1 MSSSLVVNTASHS
14 IRPCLPSEIHPS
26 NLSVSASFNL
36 ILVFLVPSVFFVST
50 FARFPPLPKPQQL
63 LFPPII
69 HQPHSRSSIPLNHL
83 TILRTLLQ
91 VSRII
96 LICVLTR
103 CAMSPCFVFTCPTQ
117 YLPQASTSLD
127 TSSAITT
134 ILEANH
140 FHLQLLDPT
149 HFTRNGH
156 HKLPPAGGR
165 LRKLCPRYVTD
176 PVPHLAKL
184 SQAPVTILRH
194 LHGMGIDI
202 HGTDVVYAAQCSN
215 SATLTITASAD
226 ASALASCTTYSGSVA
241 IPTGL
246 AVQPDGNGH
255 QSLSVDGVLQKIT
268 GNLTVTYAAM
278 LSSLSFSSLKSI
290 GGFEL
295 GQLTVLSELS
305 FPQLTTVGSLNF
317 TALPALQQM
326 SFGGTGIS
334 QADSILITNTGLS
347 SLQGINNLQSVSTFN
362 VNNNQALQNIS
373 LQVTSIKNSLDIEAN
388 DGYVTGLMTTFPM
401 LETATNMTF
410 RNCSSVSL
418 PSLANVT
425 QDLGF
430 YGNTMQS
437 FAAPN
442 LTTVGGLI
450 FVDNTELTN
459 ISLPQLTSVNAS
471 YQIANNTMLKNVT
484 GFPKL
489 SVVGG
494 ALDFNGNFTE

>member
-1 MSSSLVVNTASHS
+1 
-14 IRPCLPSEIHPS
+14 
-26 NLSVSASFNL
+26 
-36 ILVFLVPSVFFVST
+36 
-50 FARFPPLPKPQQL
+50 
-63 LFPPII
+63 
-69 HQPHSRSSIPLNHL
+69 
-83 TILRTLLQ
+83 
-91 VSRII
+91 
-96 LICVLTR
+96 
-103 CAMSPCFVFTCPTQ
+103 
-117 YLPQASTSLD
+117 
-127 TSSAITT
+127 
-134 ILEANH
+134 
-140 FHLQLLDPT
+140 
-149 HFTRNGH
+149 
-156 HKLPPAGGR
+156 
-165 LRKLCPRYVTD
+165 
-176 PVPHLAKL
+176 
-184 SQAPVTILRH
+184 
-194 LHGMGIDI
+194 
-202 HGTDVVYAAQCSN
+202 VYAAQCSN

-246 AVQPDGNGH
+246 SVSPDSNGR
-255 QSLSVDGVLQKIT
+255 QSLSVDGVQKIT
-268 GNLTVTYAAM
+268 GNLTVTYAAT
-278 LSSLSFSSLKSI
+278 LASLSFSQLKSI

-295 GQLTVLSELS
+295 GQLTLLSVLS

-373 LQVTSIKNSLDIEAN
+373 LQVTTIKNSLDIEAN
-388 DGYVTGLMTTFPM
+388 DGYVTGLITTFPM

-484 GFPKL
+484 GFAKL
-489 SVVGG
+489 ATVGG